1 MGYTHGTEKFWTY
14 SEVVCMDT
22 VSCTNSDKRPLLSIS
37 GRDSFGKMFIILR
50 AFLPNEMTWVF
61 QKIFRIVLPTLFPL
75 YLLSQVKDIIIDG
88 RPQEFMQIDI
98 AKETHFKNILRMR
111 CGSHLVR
118 PIMLLRRNT
127 THYQLDWFII
137 NFVTIWKPQSIHGWE
152 DSAKHEKS
160 SWL

>member
-1 MGYTHGTEKFWTY
+1 
-14 SEVVCMDT
+14 MDT

-127 THYQLDWFII
+127 THYQLD
-137 NFVTIWKPQSIHGWE
+137 
-152 DSAKHEKS
+152 
-160 SWL
+160 